1 MKKANKKPLNEDEKR
16 VILEKGTEKAFSGKY
31 WNHFEKGTF
40 VCRNCGAQLY
50 RSDDKFDSGCG
61 WPAFD
66 DELAGAVKRQLD
78 ADGKRTEIVCA
89 KCGGHLGH
97 VFKGEQY
104 TPKDTRHCV
113 NSLSIK
119 FIPDRKT
126 GKAVFAAGC
135 FWGVEYH
142 FSKASGVIS
151 VKSGYTGGTVSN
163 PSYKQVCSGATGHFE
178 AVEVIYDP
186 SMTTYEE
193 LLKLFFE
200 MHDFTL
206 AEGKFPERGNQY
218 LSAIFYSS
226 PGQKKTAENVIRQL
240 QTLGYNVATKLLPAS
255 DFWVAEEYH
264 QKYYEKKGSSAS
276 CHALRKIF

>member
-1 MKKANKKPLNEDEKR
+1 MEKVKKIPLTEEEER
-16 VILEKGTEKAFSGKY
+16 VIINKGTEKPFTGKY

-40 VCRNCGAQLY
+40 VCRNCGNRLY
-50 RSDDKFDSGCG
+50 RSDDKFDAGCG

-66 DELAGAVKRQLD
+66 DEISGAVKRQLD
-78 ADGKRTEIVCA
+78 ADGRRTEIVCA

-97 VFKGEQY
+97 VFKGEKH

-113 NSLSIK
+113 NSISIK
-119 FIPDRKT
+119 FIPDSKRA
-126 GKAVFAAGC
+126 KAVFAAGC

-151 VKSGYTGGTVSN
+151 VKSGYTGGTLSN
-163 PSYKQVCSGATGHFE
+163 PTYKQVCSGTTGHFE
-178 AVEVIYDP
+178 AVEVTYDP

-218 LSAIFYSS
+218 LSAIFYNS
-226 PGQKKTAENVIRQL
+226 PEQKKTAENVIKKL
-240 QTLGYNVATKLLPAS
+240 ESMEYKVGTKLLPAT
-255 DFWVAEEYH
+255 DFWYAEEYH
-264 QKYYEKKGSSAS
+264 QKYIEKKGTGAN